1 MPTKRNKAGNQQN
14 YVPAGHG
21 DASGEYGDN
30 STGSNKHIQFTSF
43 KKPKE
48 TRSKELDKKQINEIA
63 NYVISRKGLL
73 NDDSNYYKRLISNLR
88 YYEGSFGDLSKFSDE
103 DLKDIIEEFSNL
115 EVSDEFVHFKKGSKW
130 MMTKNVGLLDKLG
143 IEHFTKEQKE
153 EQLRKDNMVLIEKS
167 QTNQDKE
174 IQKTLGGK
182 STVCFG
188 KGYSKDVLGQIE
200 KDTQT
205 YVNDFPEL
213 KDKIKVMGD
222 RNNLEKYLTAINQ
235 TKEFSEEEISDMM
248 NKLKKFGFMY
258 DDGKLR
264 EKAIEKLRTPV
275 KFQSMRNAYA
285 YWSNDRGA
293 MVYMGKMKK
302 VDEEERQHN
311 FDINWSSSNK
321 LNHTFCHEL
330 GHAVDYAIKDQYE
343 KIGNEF
349 KSSNWNKYSEIST
362 KYSKF
367 RQKIE
372 ELSNRNYNQEYKTKF
387 EQKYKELSGKD
398 YNTNSY
404 NYEKL
409 QMENKVKEELKNEGV
424 RKYNLSEYGT
434 TNTKEFVA
442 ECFGAYYTGMNNPLA
457 NEVVEEYKKISKELR
472 DLKL

>member
-1 MPTKRNKAGNQQN
+1 
-14 YVPAGHG
+14 
-21 DASGEYGDN
+21 
-30 STGSNKHIQFTSF
+30 
-43 KKPKE
+43 
-48 TRSKELDKKQINEIA
+48 
-63 NYVISRKGLL
+63 
-73 NDDSNYYKRLISNLR
+73 
-88 YYEGSFGDLSKFSDE
+88 
-103 DLKDIIEEFSNL
+103 
-115 EVSDEFVHFKKGSKW
+115 
-130 MMTKNVGLLDKLG
+130 
-143 IEHFTKEQKE
+143 
-153 EQLRKDNMVLIEKS
+153 
-167 QTNQDKE
+167 
-174 IQKTLGGK
+174 
-182 STVCFG
+182 
-188 KGYSKDVLGQIE
+188 
-200 KDTQT
+200 
-205 YVNDFPEL
+205 
-213 KDKIKVMGD
+213 
-222 RNNLEKYLTAINQ
+222 
-235 TKEFSEEEISDMM
+235 
-248 NKLKKFGFMY
+248 
-258 DDGKLR
+258 
-264 EKAIEKLRTPV
+264 
-275 KFQSMRNAYA
+275 
-285 YWSNDRGA
+285 
-293 MVYMGKMKK
+293 MKK

-321 LNHTFCHEL
+321 PNHTFCHEL

-349 KSSNWNKYSEIST
+349 KTSNWNKYSEISI

-404 NYEKL
+404 NYEKV

>member
-1 MPTKRNKAGNQQN
+1 MPTKRNRAGNQQN
-14 YVPAGHG
+14 YIEAGHG

-30 STGSNKHIQFTSF
+30 ATGSNKHFQVF
-43 KKPKE
+43 KKPS
-48 TRSKELDKKQINEIA
+48 RSGELDKKQTTEIG

-73 NDDSNYYKRLISNLR
+73 NSDSNYYKRLISNLR
-88 YYEGSFGDLSKFSDE
+88 YYDGSFGDLSKFSDD
-103 DLKDIIEEFSNL
+103 DLKEIIEEFSNL
-115 EVSDEFVHFKKGSKW
+115 EVSEEPVYFKKGSKW
-130 MMTKNVGLLDKLG
+130 MLTKNVGLLDKLG

-153 EQLRKDNMVLIEKS
+153 EQLKKDSMVLIEKS
-167 QTNQDKE
+167 QTTQDKE
-174 IQKTLGGK
+174 IQKTLGEK

-235 TKEFSEEEISDMM
+235 TKDFSEEEINDMM
-248 NKLKKFGFMY
+248 NRLKKFGYMY

-275 KFQSMRNAYA
+275 KFESMRRAYA

-302 VDEEERQHN
+302 MDEAEQQHN
-311 FDINWSSSNK
+311 FDVNWHSSNK
-321 LNHTFCHEL
+321 PNHTFCHEL

-343 KIGNEF
+343 KIGRDF
-349 KSSNWNKYSEIST
+349 KLSNWDKYSEIST
-362 KYSKF
+362 KYSQF

-398 YNTNSY
+398 YNTTSY
-404 NYEKL
+404 NYEKV
-409 QMENKVKEELKNEGV
+409 QMENKVKEELKNEGI

>member
-1 MPTKRNKAGNQQN
+1 MPTKRNRAGKQQN
-14 YVPAGHG
+14 YVEAGHG

-30 STGSNKHIQFTSF
+30 ATGSNKHFQVF
-43 KKPKE
+43 KKPS
-48 TRSKELDKKQINEIA
+48 RSGELDKKQTTEIA

-73 NDDSNYYKRLISNLR
+73 NSDSNYYKRLINNLR

-103 DLKDIIEEFSNL
+103 DLKDIIEEFGNL
-115 EVSDEFVHFKKGSKW
+115 EVSEEPVYFKKGSKW
-130 MMTKNVGLLDKLG
+130 MLTKNVGLLDKLG

-153 EQLRKDNMVLIEKS
+153 EQLKKDSMVLIEKS
-167 QTNQDKE
+167 QTTQDKE
-174 IQKTLGGK
+174 IQKTLGEK

-235 TKEFSEEEISDMM
+235 TKDFSEEEISDMM
-248 NKLKKFGFMY
+248 NRLKKFGFMY
-258 DDGKLR
+258 DEGKLR

-275 KFQSMRNAYA
+275 KFESMRRAYA

-302 VDEEERQHN
+302 MDEAEQQHN
-311 FDINWSSSNK
+311 FDVNWHSSNK
-321 LNHTFCHEL
+321 PNHTFCHEL

-343 KIGNEF
+343 KIGRDF
-349 KSSNWNKYSEIST
+349 KLSNWDKYSEIST
-362 KYSKF
+362 KYSQF

-398 YNTNSY
+398 YNTTSY
-404 NYEKL
+404 NYEKV

>member
-1 MPTKRNKAGNQQN
+1 MPTKRNRAGKMQN
-14 YVPAGHG
+14 YVEAGHG

-30 STGSNKHIQFTSF
+30 ATGSNKHFQVF
-43 KKPKE
+43 KKPS
-48 TRSKELDKKQINEIA
+48 RSGELDKKQTTEIA

-73 NDDSNYYKRLISNLR
+73 NSDSNYYKRLINNLR

-103 DLKDIIEEFSNL
+103 DLKDIIEEFGNL
-115 EVSDEFVHFKKGSKW
+115 EVSEEPVYFKKGSKW
-130 MMTKNVGLLDKLG
+130 MLTKNVGLLDKLG

-153 EQLRKDNMVLIEKS
+153 EQLKKDSMVLIEKS
-167 QTNQDKE
+167 QTTQDKE
-174 IQKTLGGK
+174 IQKTLGEK

-235 TKEFSEEEISDMM
+235 TKDFSEEEITDMM
-248 NKLKKFGFMY
+248 NRLKKFGYMS
-258 DDGKLR
+258 DEGKLR

-275 KFQSMRNAYA
+275 KFESMRRAYA

-302 VDEEERQHN
+302 MDEAEQQHN
-311 FDINWSSSNK
+311 FDVNWHSSNK
-321 LNHTFCHEL
+321 PNHTFCHEL

-343 KIGNEF
+343 KIGRDF
-349 KSSNWNKYSEIST
+349 KLSNWDKYSEIST
-362 KYSKF
+362 KYSQF

-398 YNTNSY
+398 YNTTSY
-404 NYEKL
+404 NYEKV